1 MNNGLTNFCQSILY
15 PLVMKNKYCF
25 VLFFLLFSFLSFGQ
39 ITTAPSSVIA
49 NQSATITFN
58 KTGTP
63 LAAYTGV
70 IYAYVGVTVNGTQWQ
85 NIKGSAIWGNNA
97 QPTMTPVNS
106 STSTLTISPDL
117 FSYFG
122 VSTNSSITQICIIF
136 RSADAS
142 IQTADA
148 FIPVGAFQYN
158 LTSPALNS
166 SSIIT
171 SGSNVVVAANNTNGV
186 ATYELFAN
194 GSVTPIHTAT
204 TASYSYTDPNVSV
217 NKNYM
222 LKVTQGNTAFT
233 AKFSVIINPGSVSA
247 AMPPGL
253 VDGINYNP
261 SDPTKATLV
270 LNAPFKSFV
279 YVAGSFNNWQPSTA
293 FAMKRDAATGS
304 TKYWLEITGL
314 TPGQIY
320 AYQYWV
326 CDVVNVPAGSP
337 AIVKTADPFSTLVLS
352 PFDDPEIITSGAFP
366 GLPVYATI
374 APEQEREITVLQT
387 GPNTLFSYNWSAAT
401 TNFVKPQ
408 KKDLVFYE
416 ILIRDFDAN
425 RTYQDVINKI
435 DYFKNLKIN
444 AIKIMPV
451 MEFEGNM
458 SWGYNTA
465 FHMALDKRY
474 GSPAKL
480 KELIDLCHQNGIAV
494 VLDLALNHVFGRSP
508 LERMWMLD
516 PDNDGWANT
525 NANGERT
532 TTENPY
538 INLTPKHSYNVGSDL
553 NHFRETG
560 PGGNL
565 TNTYA
570 IRTIQYWINEFKI
583 DGYRWDLT
591 KGFTNSCAANDESCT
606 NGYQADR
613 VAKMKWYADNQW
625 TADPNSLVIF
635 EHLGVGGS
643 ANEEVEWANYNR
655 SGNTKGI
662 MQWRKMTDPY
672 ANLLKGNYADITGV
686 ADNSNRFI
694 GYAESHDEER
704 VVYKALNDSGPNQTF
719 GNLTKVLQRLP
730 AMGSML
736 FLVPGPKMIWHF
748 GDLGWDD
755 SLWTCNNGNVSFSN
769 PDCKLDTKPQ
779 PQWTE
784 NWLSI
789 PARLNVY
796 TKWAKLIDLKK
807 TENVFENGQHSFN
820 LQQTGSPRLDVW
832 TNLNATT
839 ELSYV
844 LVRTNFSDATLT
856 VTGGFPFI
864 GTWYDLMDN
873 STLNVTSTSQNITI
887 EPGGFRV
894 YGNKEASLDQTTF
907 NSTKISVQPNPSTGV
922 FFINTNTKNVSVF
935 NSIGQVVKE
944 FKGSFEANYAYE
956 ISDLSQ
962 GIYIIKITD
971 YNNNQSSMKLIK
983 K

>member
-1 MNNGLTNFCQSILY
+1 
-15 PLVMKNKYCF
+15 MKNK
-25 VLFFLLFSFLSFGQ
+25 LFILFLLLICTCVSYGQ
-39 ITTAPSSVIA
+39 ITTSPAPVIA

-63 LAAYTGV
+63 LASYTGV
-70 IYAYVGVTVNGTQWQ
+70 IYAYVGVTVNGVQWQ
-85 NIKGSAIWGNNA
+85 NIKGSATWGNNS
-97 QPTMTPVNS
+97 QPTMTTVNS
-106 STSTLTISPDL
+106 TTSTLTITPDL
-117 FSYFG
+117 FTYFG
-122 VSTNSSITQICIIF
+122 VANTNSITQICIIF
-136 RSADAS
+136 RSADAT
-142 IQTADA
+142 IQTTDT

-158 LTSPALNS
+158 LTAPLLNS
-166 SSIIT
+166 SNIIA
-171 SGSNVVVAANNTNGV
+171 SGSNVAITANNTNGS
-186 ATYELFAN
+186 ANYQLFVN
-194 GSVTPIHTAT
+194 GSTTPLNTQT
-204 TASYSYTDPNVSV
+204 TSSYSFTDSNVTI
-217 NKNYM
+217 NKNYE
-222 LKVTQGNTAFT
+222 LKVTQGNTTFS
-233 AKFSVIINPGSVSA
+233 AKFSVIINPGTLSE
-247 AMPPGL
+247 AMPTGL
-253 VDGINYNP
+253 VDGINYNAN
-261 SDPTKATLV
+261 DPTKATLV

-279 YVAGSFNNWQPSTA
+279 YVAGNFNNWQPTST
-293 FAMKRDAATGS
+293 FAMKRDNASGS
-304 TKYWLEITGL
+304 TKYWLELTGL

-352 PFDDPEIITSGAFP
+352 PFDDPEIITLGAFP
-366 GLPVYATI
+366 GLPVYSTI
-374 APEQEREITVLQT
+374 APGQEREVSVLQT
-387 GPNTLFSYNWSAAT
+387 GPNSLFAYNWSSAT
-401 TNFVKPQ
+401 TNFVKPK

-416 ILIRDFDAN
+416 VLIRDFDAS
-425 RTYQDVINKI
+425 RTYQDLINKI

-465 FHMALDKRY
+465 YHMALDKRY
-474 GSPAKL
+474 GPPVKL
-480 KELIDLCHQNGIAV
+480 KEFIDLCHQNGIAV

-532 TTENPY
+532 TSENPY
-538 INLTPKHSYNVGSDL
+538 INLTAKHSYNVGSDI

-565 TNTYA
+565 ANTYS

-591 KGFTNSCAANDESCT
+591 KGFTNACSSSNESCT
-606 NGYQADR
+606 NGYQSDR

-625 TADPNSLVIF
+625 IADPNSLVIF
-635 EHLGVGGS
+635 EHLGTGGS
-643 ANEEVEWANYNR
+643 ATEELEWANYNR
-655 SGNTKGI
+655 NGEIGGI

-686 ADNSNRFI
+686 TDATNRYI

-704 VVYKALNDSGPNQTF
+704 VVYKALNDGGANQTF
-719 GNLTKVLQRLP
+719 GNLAKVLQRLP

-748 GDLGWDD
+748 GDLGWDE
-755 SLWTCNNGNVSFSN
+755 SIFTCSNGTVQFN
-769 PDCKLDTKPQ
+769 DGCKLDTKPQ

-784 NWLSI
+784 NWMSD
-789 PARLNVY
+789 PARMIVY
-796 TKWAKLIDLKK
+796 NQWAKLIDLKK

-820 LQQTGSPRLDVW
+820 LSVTGSPRLDVW
-832 TNLNATT
+832 TSTT
-839 ELSYV
+839 PNTDLSYV
-844 LVRTNFSDATLT
+844 FVRTNFSDNTLNT
-856 VTGGFPFI
+856 PGGFPYV

-873 STLNVTSTSQNITI
+873 SEVTVTSTNQNITMT
-887 EPGGFRV
+887 PGGFKV
-894 YGNKEASLDQTTF
+894 YGNKQ
-907 NSTKISVQPNPSTGV
+907 SVLSQNTVDKNRVTLQPNPTNGT
-922 FFINTNTKNVSVF
+922 FFINTNAK
-935 NSIGQVVKE
+935 QVVIYNLAGQLVQQ
-944 FKGSFEANYAYE
+944 FNGSFDSSYTYSIDNL
-956 ISDLSQ
+956 DR
-962 GIYIIKITD
+962 GIYLVKITD
-971 YNNNQSSMKLIK
+971 ENNNQSTMKLIK